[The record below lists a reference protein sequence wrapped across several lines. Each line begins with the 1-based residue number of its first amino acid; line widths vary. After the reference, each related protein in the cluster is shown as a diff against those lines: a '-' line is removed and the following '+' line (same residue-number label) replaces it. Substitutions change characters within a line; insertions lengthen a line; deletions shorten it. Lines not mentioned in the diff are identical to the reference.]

1 MTAKAKMTDLVLQ
14 VRVENG
20 TKADGKAAVKNINFN
35 QLKLDATDQ
44 QLLDAGHAAWDCSP
58 MPFRACAASS
68 PVNLPTNKRLV

>member
-20 TKADGKAAVKNINFN
+20 TKADGKAAVININFN

-44 QLLDAGHAAWDCSP
+44 QLLDAGHAAAGLQSLSQIHISD
-58 MPFRACAASS
+58 
-68 PVNLPTNKRLV
+68 PTTPSNIS

>member
-44 QLLDAGHAAWDCSP
+44 QLLDAGHAAAGLQSHALQ
-58 MPFRACAASS
+58 ACAASS
-68 PVNLPTNKRLV
+68 PVNLPMNKRPV

>member
-44 QLLDAGHAAWDCSP
+44 QLLDAGHAVAGLQSP
-58 MPFRACAASS
+58 PFRACAASS
-68 PVNLPTNKRLV
+68 PVNLPMNKRPV

>member
-44 QLLDAGHAAWDCSP
+44 QLLDAGHAAAGLQP
-58 MPFRACAASS
+58 TPFRACAASS
-68 PVNLPTNKRLV
+68 PVNLPTNKRPV

>member
-20 TKADGKAAVKNINFN
+20 TKADGKVAVKNINFN

-44 QLLDAGHAAWDCSP
+44 QLLDAGHAAAGLQSHALQGLCRVVTSELADE
-58 MPFRACAASS
+58 
-68 PVNLPTNKRLV
+68 

>member
-44 QLLDAGHAAWDCSP
+44 QLLDAGHAAALGRSAKLAE
-58 MPFRACAASS
+58 ACCFYAII
-68 PVNLPTNKRLV
+68 